1 MTYSYIFPLF
11 ECFLSTAILCPSK
24 FSTDEKFFRDH
35 GSFSDFKETYYFNVV
50 WLLTAYCK
58 NSLLQMMCR
67 WLIDPMSWH
76 PFGDQKIYFSFRLV
90 KSIPGNIIFC
100 HSKSEWLDLLAGSP
114 SAPLLA
120 TIIKN

>member
-90 KSIPGNIIFC
+90 
-100 HSKSEWLDLLAGSP
+100 
-114 SAPLLA
+114 
-120 TIIKN
+120 